1 MAFWPVWLIRIV
13 VMPGSLF
20 THVPE
25 YHGRLVRAVMLWG
38 YSVTTIPFANAQP
51 AQQTG
56 RLLAFEEVLPRNGF
70 AGDFASLGRD
80 NERLR
85 RSGFGRGG

>member
-1 MAFWPVWLIRIV
+1 M
-13 VMPGSLF
+13 
-20 THVPE
+20 
-25 YHGRLVRAVMLWG
+25 YHGHLVRTVMLWG

-80 NERLR
+80 DESVR
-85 RSGFGRGG
+85 RIVFGRGG

>member
-1 MAFWPVWLIRIV
+1 M
-13 VMPGSLF
+13 
-20 THVPE
+20 

-38 YSVTTIPFANAQP
+38 YSVTTIPFTNAQP
-51 AQQTG
+51 AQQAG

-80 NERLR
+80 DEGLR
-85 RSGFGRGG
+85 RSVFGRGG